1 MKKPLTPIEHLTSR
15 RSFLASILAV
25 TVTGL
30 QVEPAVAAVKRR
42 RGGPPQVYLFRGLA
56 NIFSTGL
63 DEIGRKLRAAGVDA
77 HVEGFMAWRS
87 ALNKILADRQKF
99 GPSPIIL
106 VGHSLGANAIISLAQ
121 ALEQRGIRVDY
132 MASFAATSPSPLP
145 ANVTRV
151 VNFYFS
157 SHSWGAI
164 LTKGPGFKGKLDN
177 RDLSRDLR
185 VNHFNVEKQASLQDE
200 VVKGILRVVR

>member
-1 MKKPLTPIEHLTSR
+1 
-15 RSFLASILAV
+15 
-25 TVTGL
+25 
-30 QVEPAVAAVKRR
+30 
-42 RGGPPQVYLFRGLA
+42 
-56 NIFSTGL
+56 
-63 DEIGRKLRAAGVDA
+63 
-77 HVEGFMAWRS
+77 
-87 ALNKILADRQKF
+87 
-99 GPSPIIL
+99 
-106 VGHSLGANAIISLAQ
+106 
-121 ALEQRGIRVDY
+121 